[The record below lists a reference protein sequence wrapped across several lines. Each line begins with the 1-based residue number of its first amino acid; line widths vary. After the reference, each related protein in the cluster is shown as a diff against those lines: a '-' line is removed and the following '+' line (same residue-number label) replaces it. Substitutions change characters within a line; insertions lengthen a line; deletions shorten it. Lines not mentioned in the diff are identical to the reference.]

1 MAVTLNANSS
11 TGFIATSD
19 TSGVLQLQTGGTT
32 AVTVDASQNVTL
44 ANGTTIQGL
53 TVGRGAG
60 AVSTN
65 TAVGASALAAN
76 TTGTRSVAVGSSA
89 LAAQVGG
96 EQNVAVGYQT
106 LTNSTSGNGLVGV
119 GFQALASNTTGGTNT
134 AVGMSAL
141 QANTTASNNTAVGY
155 QAGYSNTTGAS
166 NVIIGQIAGYTST
179 TGNFNTYVGREAGNL
194 TTGSNNQFI
203 GNGAGRSVTTGQ
215 GNSIFGNF
223 SGNQGGLDIRTASN
237 YIVLSDGDGNPRVSI
252 NSTGSTQFFG
262 YNTIQ
267 ASTLSGANTSSA
279 NAIFA
284 GFYGSTTPLNGTA
297 CIFITSNGNLYN
309 TNGLYGTL
317 SDAKLKENIVDAS
330 SQWDDIKALRVR
342 KFNFKEG
349 QTHTQIGYIAQE
361 VEVVSPSLVDTNPDV
376 DSEGNDLGTTTK
388 SLKLSVINIKAV
400 KALQEAMER
409 IEKLEAELAAM
420 KGTS

>member
-1 MAVTLNANSS
+1 
-11 TGFIATSD
+11 
-19 TSGVLQLQTGGTT
+19 
-32 AVTVDASQNVTL
+32 
-44 ANGTTIQGL
+44 
-53 TVGRGAG
+53 
-60 AVSTN
+60 VSTN

-76 TTGTRSVAVGSSA
+76 TSGVANTAVGNEAGKTSTTTSYNTSFGHFANRLNTGSLNSVFGGLAFSA
-89 LAAQVGG
+89 SGAGQYNSAFGYLALNANTSGNSNVAFGG
-96 EQNVAVGYQT
+96 GDGATYNGALGVNTTGSNNVAVG
-106 LTNSTSGNGLVGV
+106 NG
-119 GFQALASNTTGGTNT
+119 S
-134 AVGMSAL
+134 L

-155 QAGYSNTTGAS
+155 QAGYSGTTAVG
-166 NVIIGQIAGYTST
+166 
-179 TGNFNTYVGREAGNL
+179 NTYVGYQAGYSVATGNTYNTML
-194 TTGSNNQFI
+194 GFQAGQNTTSTYNTFVGTQ
-203 GNGAGRSVTTGQ
+203 AGQLVTSGGKNTILGLY
-215 GNSIFGNF
+215 N
-223 SGNQGGLDIRTASN
+223 GNQSGLDIRTLSN
-237 YIVLSDGDGNPRVSI
+237 RIVLSDGDGVPRI
-252 NSTGSTQFFG
+252 NTDSTGSTQFFG

-267 ASTLSGANTSSA
+267 ASTLSGANSSSA

-284 GFYGSTTPLNGTA
+284 GRYGATTPVNGTD

-376 DSEGNDLGTTTK
+376 DSEGNELGTTTK

>member
-1 MAVTLNANSS
+1 
-11 TGFIATSD
+11 
-19 TSGVLQLQTGGTT
+19 
-32 AVTVDASQNVTL
+32 
-44 ANGTTIQGL
+44 
-53 TVGRGAG
+53 
-60 AVSTN
+60 
-65 TAVGASALAAN
+65 
-76 TTGTRSVAVGSSA
+76 
-89 LAAQVGG
+89 
-96 EQNVAVGYQT
+96 
-106 LTNSTSGNGLVGV
+106 
-119 GFQALASNTTGGTNT
+119 
-134 AVGMSAL
+134 
-141 QANTTASNNTAVGY
+141 
-155 QAGYSNTTGAS
+155 
-166 NVIIGQIAGYTST
+166 
-179 TGNFNTYVGREAGNL
+179 
-194 TTGSNNQFI
+194 
-203 GNGAGRSVTTGQ
+203 
-215 GNSIFGNF
+215 
-223 SGNQGGLDIRTASN
+223 
-237 YIVLSDGDGNPRVSI
+237 VLSDGDGNPRVSI

-267 ASTLSGANTSSA
+267 ASTLSGADTSSA

-284 GFYGSTTPLNGTA
+284 GRYGATTPLNGTA
-297 CIFITSNGNLYN
+297 CIFITSNGNIYN
-309 TNGLYGTL
+309 TNALYGTL

-342 KFNFKEG
+342 NFNLKEG